1 MTTQPSPPHDPDRPA
16 TAFFQLPVLPE
27 LPALPCL
34 GGEVGT
40 GRKEPKE
47 AADAAFGANP
57 WPGVHSL
64 AANDSPPTLSVI
76 SSIRRLICC
85 FYRQPRLLPVRAQTA
100 AKGEDIMFCDFDFV
114 SRVVIFVNANRRV
127 RENLTNADER
137 AQMQLSYPSERHETG
152 QNMAGNL
159 F

>member
-1 MTTQPSPPHDPDRPA
+1 MKCTPYLRGTISYIIAKMNMTTQLSPPHDPDRPA

-40 GRKEPKE
+40 GTGRKEPKLE
-47 AADAAFGANP
+47 ADAFGGANP

-100 AKGEDIMFCDFDFV
+100 AKAEDIIIVCEF
-114 SRVVIFVNANRRV
+114 
-127 RENLTNADER
+127 
-137 AQMQLSYPSERHETG
+137 G
-152 QNMAGNL
+152 
-159 F
+159 